1 MNEDP
6 DVLRGL
12 VELRRYK
19 SKSKTTPEHRALHRK
34 LLSKLG
40 GFYAKNFYANSDYEV
55 MQDAH
60 SYPHFDAYET
70 AEGERLLDSL
80 HEDATWITYMYRRS
94 RDA

>member
-1 MNEDP
+1 MDEDP

-40 GFYAKNFYANSDYEV
+40 GFYVKNHYAS
-55 MQDAH
+55 MQDDSH

-70 AEGERLLDSL
+70 ADGERLIDSL
-80 HEDATWITYMYRRS
+80 HEDATWTTYMYRRS

>member
-1 MNEDP
+1 MDTDDP

-12 VELRRYK
+12 IELRRYK
-19 SKSKTTPEHRALHRK
+19 SRSTTTPEHRALHRK

-40 GFYAKNFYANSDYEV
+40 GFYAKNHYEV
-55 MQDAH
+55 MQDDNH
-60 SYPHFDAYET
+60 SYPHFDACET
-70 AEGERLLDSL
+70 AHGERLIDGF